1 MMKCLIILWAALA
14 MAAAATLST
23 VGGPS
28 WLAPDS
34 VHIVGHLLLFGGL
47 AGVVERK
54 ARWQPAITLL
64 VVLAAGV
71 GVELAQVAATGHIS
85 IRELGFDVLV
95 DALAA
100 MAGLALGCRRI
111 TARAL
116 GLWLHPALVV
126 PLGLAGTFYAAL
138 REVPVCLVWTSL
150 AVACWLP
157 AVGVWLA
164 GVRLGWYS
172 GIDLVERRE
181 RLGLFVLACGSAG
194 LFVVTTHGLDAP
206 ASVLTVA
213 HEIALTSLA
222 VGAATLAGF
231 KLSGHVAVALL
242 LAVAIAPWSARG
254 PVLFIAAA
262 VLLSWGRVR
271 MQCHRPI
278 EVAGAWA
285 LAALF
290 LVPRVLAT

>member
-1 MMKCLIILWAALA
+1 MKRLIALWAALA

-23 VGGPS
+23 IGGPA

-34 VHIVGHLLLFGGL
+34 VHVVGHLLLFGGL
-47 AGVVERK
+47 AWVVEWK
-54 ARWQPAITLL
+54 ARWRPATTLS
-64 VVLAAGV
+64 VVLAAGI
-71 GVELAQVAATGHIS
+71 GVELAQVAASGRLS
-85 IRELGFDVLV
+85 IRELGFDVMV

-126 PLGLAGTFYAAL
+126 PLGLGGTFYAAL
-138 REVPVCLVWTSL
+138 REVPASLVWTSL

-157 AVGVWLA
+157 AAGVWLL

-172 GIDLVERRE
+172 GLDLVERRE
-181 RLGLFVLACGSAG
+181 RVGLFALACGSAG
-194 LFVVTTHGLDAP
+194 LFVVVTHGLGAP
-206 ASVLTVA
+206 ASVLVVA
-213 HEIALTSLA
+213 HEMALTSLA

-242 LAVAIAPWSARG
+242 LAVAIAPWSVRG

-262 VLLSWGRVR
+262 ILLSWGRVR
-271 MQCHRPI
+271 THCHRPI

-290 LVPRVLAT
+290 LLPRVLAI